1 MTLKTTKLR
10 DAITFALIAGTT
22 VVAGTGTAF
31 AQETGD
37 QQATT
42 LDRIEVT
49 GSRIRQ
55 VDVETAQPV
64 LSISRADIENQGFQ
78 SVADILQNITAAGSP
93 PLSRAAPLSAGEAAG
108 GQAIDLRNLG
118 AQRTLVLVNGKRL
131 GITTGGVQDI
141 STIPAAMVER
151 IEVLKDGASAV
162 YGSDAMAGVVNI
174 ITRTNYDGMQA
185 SAYYGQYSD
194 GDGAV
199 QKYDFL
205 MGASSDRGS
214 ITLGIEYAKEDE
226 VWQADRPF
234 SAEPLGDRHP
244 GRNWTVVGEYGGF
257 VSSPTSNPLPNVTYP
272 AATSGNPNRTTR
284 VIVRPGGDPRN
295 PADYINQDGG
305 QNPTHKSNAGDQMHL
320 RTPLERK
327 SLFVDGSYDLT
338 DSVRFRSNMMY
349 SSRVSDRSVA
359 GYPMQAGSFASFD
372 AGNGVPLDADSYFN
386 PVGNDITNWWR
397 RSWEVPRTS
406 TSDVT
411 TWRFSGAL
419 EGSFE
424 IGERYFD
431 WDVGAMYNQNK
442 VLQSSYG
449 NLNLANVQRAVG
461 PSFLN
466 DAGQVQCGTAADP
479 LAFTACVPWN
489 PLLHYGEAGPGSLA
503 SQELQDYLFQREHS
517 LGETET
523 TIYTANITGSLFNL
537 PAGEMGFALGVE
549 HRKEEGEF
557 IPDGLAVTGG
567 STNLAGRATRGD
579 YSENS
584 VYGELFVP
592 ILMDAPGAQELSLNI
607 SSRYSDFDTFGD
619 TVNSKFGLKWK
630 PTDDLLVRATW
641 AQGFRAP
648 TISNLYGGGSQ
659 TFAFFADPC
668 DSLRGAAASNPT
680 VQARCGQDI
689 ANVATYRQ
697 LQQGFVPAVQAN
709 AQTPLAF
716 FTNAGNQLLT
726 PEESESKNIGIVWSP
741 GFVDGLSLNVDW
753 WTIKIE
759 NTIVGDTPTQML
771 NDCYVEN
778 IAARCNSFTRD
789 PISGIV
795 NYMEYGSRNAG
806 YIEMEGFD
814 FGAAYRIET
823 DFGRFGVDWQN
834 TYVSKNEFKT
844 DDAAPF
850 VTQSNSFGSNFRLRS
865 NLGLS
870 WEQGDFG
877 ASWNMRYYS
886 AMKETCL
893 STSFAP
899 GECSDPDYVA
909 ANPAQTRPLN
919 RQGSNTFND
928 IQVRYK
934 APWNATI
941 SVGANNVF
949 DHLGPPMYTQPSSNT
964 NYYGGFDI
972 GRFVYMKYQQ
982 NF

>member
-22 VVAGTGTAF
+22 TVAGTGAVF
-31 AQETGD
+31 AQESGD

-64 LSISRADIENQGFQ
+64 LTISRAEIENQGFQ

-131 GITTGGVQDI
+131 GITTTGVQDI

-174 ITRTNYDGMQA
+174 ITRSNYDGLQA
-185 SAYYGQYSD
+185 SAYYGQYGE

-214 ITLGIEYAKEDE
+214 ITLGVEYAKEDE
-226 VWQADRPF
+226 VWQGDRPF

-272 AATSGNPNRTTR
+272 AATTANPNRTTR

-305 QNPTHKSNAGDQMHL
+305 QNPTHKSNAGEQMHL
-320 RTPLERK
+320 RTPLERT

-338 DSVRFRSNMMY
+338 DNVRVRSNMMY
-349 SSRVSDRSVA
+349 SNRISDRSIA

-397 RSWEVPRTS
+397 RTWEVPRVS

-411 TWRFSGAL
+411 TWRFSAAL

-424 IGERYFD
+424 VGERYFD
-431 WDVGAMYNQNK
+431 WDVGAMYNKNK

-466 DAGQVQCGTAADP
+466 DAGQVQCGTPTAP

-489 PLLHYGEAGPGSLA
+489 PLLHYGETGPGSLA
-503 SQELQDYLFQREHS
+503 SQELQDFLFQREHS

-523 TIYTANITGSLFNL
+523 TIYTANVTGGLFNL
-537 PAGEMGFALGVE
+537 PAGEMGFAVGVE
-549 HRKEEGEF
+549 HRKEQGEF

-579 YSENS
+579 FSENS

-592 ILMDAPGAQELSLNI
+592 ILMDAPGAQELSLNL

-648 TISNLYGGGSQ
+648 TINNLYGGGSQ
-659 TFAFFADPC
+659 TFAFFTDPC
-668 DSLRGAAASNPT
+668 DSLRGAAASNAT

-697 LQQGFVPAVQAN
+697 LQQGFVPTAQAN
-709 AQTPLAF
+709 AQSPLAF
-716 FTNAGNQLLT
+716 FSGAGNQLLT

-759 NTIVGDTPTQML
+759 NTIVADTPTQML

-778 IAARCNSFTRD
+778 IAARCNAFTRD

-795 NYMEYGSRNAG
+795 NYMEFGSRNAG

-823 DFGRFGVDWQN
+823 DFGRIGVDWQS
-834 TYVSKNEFKT
+834 TYVTQNEFKT

-850 VTQSNSFGSNFRLRS
+850 VTQGNSFGANFRLRS
-865 NLGLS
+865 NLGLT

-886 AMKETCL
+886 AMKESCL
-893 STSFAP
+893 SMSFAP

-909 ANPAQTRPLN
+909 ANPAQTRALN
-919 RQGSNTFND
+919 RVGSNTFND
-928 IQVRYK
+928 VQFRYK

-941 SVGANNVF
+941 SVGANNVL
-949 DHLGPPMYTQPSSNT
+949 DRLGPPMYTQPNSNT